1 MQKPVYLDYAATTPV
16 DPNVIKKM
24 QQCLGQGDIFGNPAS
39 AGHPYG
45 WQAAEKID
53 RAREQVASLLNAD
66 AREII
71 WTSGATEANNL
82 ALLGVAGFYQNH
94 AQSQH
99 RKHIITMQTEHKA
112 VLDPCKHLEKN
123 GYEITYLSPKSN
135 GLLDLAKLKQ
145 ALRPETLLVSIMYVN
160 NETGVIQNIPEI
172 AKLVKAN
179 NSFMHVDAVQA
190 IGKIKIDLDNLP
202 IDLLSMTAHKIY
214 GPKGIGAL
222 YVRRKPAVRL
232 QPLIFGGGHERG
244 LRSGTLPTHQIV
256 GMGEA
261 FALAEKLF
269 VTDNQRI
276 THLKNKLWQ
285 GVKNLPGVGIN
296 GVTTI
301 DGENLAIDS
310 QYQVS
315 GILNV
320 HFKNIDG
327 DFLMKALPQLA
338 IAAGSA
344 CNSAVIEPS
353 HVLQAMQIDNE
364 TAHSS
369 LRFSLGRFTT
379 EEEIDY
385 AIELLQNKIPLLTN

>member
-16 DPNVIKKM
+16 DPAVIKKM

-82 ALLGVAGFYQNH
+82 ALLGVVSFYQNH

-112 VLDPCKHLEKN
+112 VLDPCKQLEKN
-123 GYEITYLSPKSN
+123 GYQVTYLAPESN
-135 GLLDLAKLKQ
+135 GLLNLAKLKQ

-160 NETGVIQNIPEI
+160 NETGVIQDIPEI
-172 AKLVKAN
+172 AELVKAN

-190 IGKIKIDLDNLP
+190 IGKIKIDLENLP

-214 GPKGIGAL
+214 GPKGVGAL

-261 FALAEKLF
+261 FALAEKLL

-276 THLKNKLWQ
+276 ADLKNKFWQ
-285 GVKNLPGVGIN
+285 GIKNLPGVGIN

-301 DGENLAIDS
+301 DGKNIAIDN
-310 QYQVS
+310 QLQVS
-315 GILNV
+315 GILNL

-353 HVLQAMQIDNE
+353 HVLQAMRIDDE

-385 AIELLQNKIPLLTN
+385 AIQLLQNKIPLLTN